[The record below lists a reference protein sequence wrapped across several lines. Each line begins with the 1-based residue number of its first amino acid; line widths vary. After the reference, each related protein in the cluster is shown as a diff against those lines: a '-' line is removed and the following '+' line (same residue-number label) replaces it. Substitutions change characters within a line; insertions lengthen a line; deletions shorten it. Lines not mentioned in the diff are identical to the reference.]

1 MHVYLTGG
9 TGFVG
14 SYVLRALIEAG
25 HTARCLVRNAD
36 ARLAVE
42 DREKVERVKGDVTR
56 PKSLA
61 GTMRGCDAVIHLV
74 GIIEEQPARGV
85 TFERIHWE
93 GAAHV
98 IDEAKASGIER
109 FVLMSANGARED
121 GVSAYQTTKWK
132 AEQYLGKAAFPH
144 AVVFRPSLVFGDP
157 GPDGA
162 EDFATRLAR
171 TLVKPFP
178 ILPVFGDGK
187 IPMQPISVEEVA
199 SAFVQALTRRV
210 AAGQTYVAVGKEV
223 YTYAEILDVIARAL
237 GLSPKPKLPQPIWLV
252 RPVLHTVGRLGLS
265 PITPDQ
271 FEMLI
276 EGNTGDPTALYRDFD
291 LTYRP
296 FTPEHLA
303 YLKLRV

>member
-14 SYVLRALIEAG
+14 SYVLRELIAQG
-25 HTARCLVRNAD
+25 HTARCLVRSPE

-56 PKSLA
+56 PKTLA

-74 GIIEEQPARGV
+74 GIIEEQPDRGI
-85 TFERIHWE
+85 TFERIHYE

-98 IDEAKASGIER
+98 IDEAKASDVGR
-109 FVLMSANGARED
+109 FVFMSANGARKD

-132 AEQYLGKAAFPH
+132 AERYLEKAAFPH
-144 AVVFRPSLVFGDP
+144 AVIFRPSLVFGDP
-157 GPDGA
+157 GAHGT

-199 SAFVQALTRRV
+199 SAFVQALTRE
-210 AAGQTYVAVGKEV
+210 AARGRTYTAVGKEV
-223 YTYAEILDVIARAL
+223 YTFAEILDVIALAL

-252 RPVLHTVGRLGLS
+252 RPIIHTVGRLGLL

-271 FEMLI
+271 FEMLV
-276 EGNTGDPTALYRDFD
+276 EGNTGDPTDFYRDFD

-296 FTPEHLA
+296 FTPENLA
-303 YLKLRV
+303 YLKERV

>member
-9 TGFVG
+9 TGFIG
-14 SYVLRALIEAG
+14 SYVLRELIARG
-25 HTARCLVRNAD
+25 HTARCLVRSAE

-42 DREKVERVKGDVTR
+42 DRAKVERVKGDVTR
-56 PKSLA
+56 PKTLA

-74 GIIEEQPARGV
+74 GIIEEKPAKGV
-85 TFERIHWE
+85 TFERIHYE

-98 IDEAKASGIER
+98 IDEAKTSGIER
-109 FVLMSANGARED
+109 FVHMSANGARAD

-132 AEQYLGKAAFPH
+132 AERYLEKAAFPH
-144 AVVFRPSLVFGDP
+144 AVVFRPSVVFGDP
-157 GPDGA
+157 GPDGT

-199 SAFVQALTRRV
+199 SAFVQALTHE
-210 AAGQTYVAVGKEV
+210 AARGRTYAAVGKEV
-223 YTYAEILDVIARAL
+223 LTYAEILDVIARAL
-237 GLSPKPKLPQPIWLV
+237 GLSPKPKLPQPIRLV
-252 RPVLHTVGRLGLS
+252 RPVIHTLGKLGLL

-271 FEMLI
+271 FEMLV
-276 EGNTGDPTALYRDFD
+276 EGNTGDPAAFYRDFD
-291 LTYRP
+291 LTHRP
-296 FTPEHLA
+296 FTPENLA
-303 YLKLRV
+303 YLRHRV